1 MLYLAEIQKQSKGFM
16 GGFETKLKLLANQT
30 NNRSWNVVP
39 GSELIAIDDPGNLGD
54 GALVMV
60 NLGSNRQVQGTLEP
74 ASTRIISILQSFSRL
89 LDKSKSQEEEIETWK
104 ESLTIQSEQLSARE
118 IEMETRLE
126 QLERMEEEFNQ
137 FDEQR
142 AQISAAREEAQ
153 KLKNEL
159 EFQAQ
164 QIAQEKEKLQE
175 EQQRLQQ
182 NLKEGKFLDES
193 QAEEIQN
200 LLDSLSAEIN
210 STGSLSEY
218 LPPTL
223 SEVDRQ
229 QEILT
234 KHWQNLQQNQQ
245 NIEFNRNS
253 LLESQS
259 AFNSTQEE
267 LTSLI
272 ASSGETE
279 QQLATQEQLLE
290 DKQKTLAILVQQQ
303 QSQAKVKES
312 LDLAGISSSSVKL
325 GQKIDI
331 KALENMPL
339 SELEEIVANEQKDLE
354 KTIQFVQDQ
363 EEELGWQCR
372 AVEEI
377 EEKIKQANEF
387 DRIALEQELADERE
401 AKKMLDETLVGQRRS
416 LKERH
421 ERFLQ
426 HSRILKRRQGIFD
439 LEAQL
444 QTIDLEP
451 IKNAV
456 ALQQKQLSE
465 QKESLELEIITIEQK
480 IITLKA
486 DVEQKISQEK
496 ILSSNLQQQR
506 DTIEK
511 QNLTIAEIQ
520 AQLNFYQENLQPLQ
534 DSLNQIREN
543 LEAISSSVS
552 QNGATASNPNEV
564 LTEIDRRI
572 KELVSA

>member
-1 MLYLAEIQKQSKGFM
+1 M

-39 GSELIAIDDPGNLGD
+39 GSEMIAIDDPGNLGD

-104 ESLTIQSEQLSARE
+104 ESLTIQSEQLSTRE
-118 IEMETRLE
+118 IEMEARLE

-137 FDEQR
+137 FDDQR

-153 KLKNEL
+153 RLKSEV

-164 QIAQEKEKLQE
+164 QLAQEKEQLQE
-175 EQQRLQQ
+175 EQKRLKQ
-182 NLKEGKFLDES
+182 NLKEGKFLDEA

-210 STGSLSEY
+210 NSSLSEY
-218 LPPTL
+218 LPSTL

-234 KHWQNLQQNQQ
+234 QHWQNLQQNQQ
-245 NIEFNRNS
+245 TIELKQNL

-259 AFNSTQEE
+259 ALNTTQAE
-267 LTSLI
+267 LTSLM
-272 ASSGETE
+272 ASSGETK

-290 DKQKTLAILVQQQ
+290 DKQKTLAVLVRQQ
-303 QSQAKVKES
+303 QSSAKIKES
-312 LDLAGISSSSVKL
+312 LDLAGISSSGVKL

-331 KALENMPL
+331 KALENMSL
-339 SELEEIVANEQKDLE
+339 SELEEIVTNEQKDLE

-363 EEELGWQCR
+363 EEELSWQSQ

-377 EEKIKQANEF
+377 EEKIEQANEF

-456 ALQQKQLSE
+456 TLQQKQLTE
-465 QKESLELEIITIEQK
+465 QKESLELEIITIEQQ
-480 IITLKA
+480 ITTLKA
-486 DVEQKISQEK
+486 DLDRQIKREK
-496 ILSSNLQQQR
+496 ILNSNLQQQQ

-511 QNLTIAEIQ
+511 QSLTVAEIQ

-543 LEAISSSVS
+543 LEAISSSVA
-552 QNGATASNPNEV
+552 QNGETASNPSEV

-572 KELVSA
+572 KELVGA

>member
-1 MLYLAEIQKQSKGFM
+1 M

-30 NNRSWNVVP
+30 QNRSWNVVP
-39 GSELIAIDDPGNLGD
+39 SSEPIAIDDPGNLGD

-60 NLGSNRQVQGTLEP
+60 NLGSNRQVQGSLEP

-89 LDKSKSQEEEIETWK
+89 LEKSKSQEEEIETWK

-118 IEMETRLE
+118 IEMEARLE

-142 AQISAAREEAQ
+142 AQISAAKEETQ
-153 KLKNEL
+153 KLKSEVEL
-159 EFQAQ
+159 KAQ
-164 QIAQEKEKLQE
+164 QLAQEKEKLQE
-175 EQQRLQQ
+175 KQQLLEQ

-193 QAEEIQN
+193 QAEEIQH
-200 LLDSLSAEIN
+200 LLNSLSAEIN
-210 STGSLSEY
+210 SSDSLAQY
-218 LPPTL
+218 LPSTL

-234 KHWQNLQQNQQ
+234 KHWQNLQQNQKT
-245 NIEFNRNS
+245 IELQKN
-253 LLESQS
+253 LLLQTQS
-259 AFNSTQEE
+259 EFDNTKEE
-267 LTSLI
+267 LSSLT
-272 ASSGETE
+272 ASIGETQ
-279 QQLATQEQLLE
+279 QQLVTHEQLLE
-290 DKQKTLAILVQQQ
+290 NKQNTIAILVQQQ
-303 QSQAKVKES
+303 QAQAKVKER
-312 LDLAGISSSSVKL
+312 LDLAGITSSGMEL

-339 SELEEIVANEQKDLE
+339 SELESIVTNEQKDLE
-354 KTIQFVQDQ
+354 KVIQFVQDQ
-363 EEELGWQCR
+363 EEELGWQSQ
-372 AVEEI
+372 AVKEI
-377 EEKIKQANEF
+377 EQKIEQANEF
-387 DRIALEQELADERE
+387 DRIALEQELADEKE

-426 HSRILKRRQGIFD
+426 HSRILKRRQGVFD

-465 QKESLELEIITIEQK
+465 QKESIELEIISMEQK
-480 IITLKA
+480 IATLKA
-486 DVEQKISQEK
+486 DVEQKIDREK
-496 ILSSNLQQQR
+496 TLSDRHERQQ

-543 LEAISSSVS
+543 LEAISSSVA
-552 QNGATASNPNEV
+552 QNGATNTNPNEV

>member
-30 NNRSWNVVP
+30 QNRSWNVVP
-39 GSELIAIDDPGNLGD
+39 SSEPIAIDDPGNLGD

-60 NLGSNRQVQGTLEP
+60 NLGSNRQVQGSLEP

-89 LDKSKSQEEEIETWK
+89 LEKSKSQEEEIETWK

-118 IEMETRLE
+118 IEMEARLE

-142 AQISAAREEAQ
+142 AQISAAKEETQ
-153 KLKNEL
+153 KLKSEVEL
-159 EFQAQ
+159 KAQ
-164 QIAQEKEKLQE
+164 QLAQEKEKLQE
-175 EQQRLQQ
+175 KQQLLEQ

-193 QAEEIQN
+193 QAEEIQH
-200 LLDSLSAEIN
+200 LLNSLSAEIN
-210 STGSLSEY
+210 SSDSLAQY
-218 LPPTL
+218 LPSTL

-234 KHWQNLQQNQQ
+234 KHWQNLQQNQKT
-245 NIEFNRNS
+245 IELQKN
-253 LLESQS
+253 LLLQTQS
-259 AFNSTQEE
+259 EFDNTKEE
-267 LTSLI
+267 LSSLT
-272 ASSGETE
+272 ASIGETQ
-279 QQLATQEQLLE
+279 QQLVTHEQLLE
-290 DKQKTLAILVQQQ
+290 NKQNTIAILVQQQ
-303 QSQAKVKES
+303 QAQAKVKER
-312 LDLAGISSSSVKL
+312 LDLAGITSSGMEL

-339 SELEEIVANEQKDLE
+339 SELESIVTNEQKDLE
-354 KTIQFVQDQ
+354 KVIQFVQDQ
-363 EEELGWQCR
+363 EEELGWQSQ
-372 AVEEI
+372 AVKEI
-377 EEKIKQANEF
+377 EQKIEQANEF
-387 DRIALEQELADERE
+387 DRIALEQELADEKE

-426 HSRILKRRQGIFD
+426 HSRILKRRQGVFD

-465 QKESLELEIITIEQK
+465 QKESIELEIISMEQK
-480 IITLKA
+480 IATLKA
-486 DVEQKISQEK
+486 DVEQKIDREK
-496 ILSSNLQQQR
+496 TLSDRHERQQ

-543 LEAISSSVS
+543 LEAISSSVA
-552 QNGATASNPNEV
+552 QNGATNTNPNEV